1 MFNLKKKTHKGLLI
15 GEGYRL
21 TDRTTD
27 GRVPSFQKI
36 YIPDQDRKGHTWC
49 FGTTRIGKTKVMEN
63 MIEQDIRNG
72 RSVIVIDPKGDID
85 LLSKIVQVSEE
96 EKRLKQLMFMT
107 PIHPD
112 HSIHIDPLAYYYMPE
127 ELVGH
132 IVSGVDIGREKFFYN
147 VAYEISLV
155 IVQALILTGTR
166 REAPYG
172 RSFNLND
179 VKNKVSKAELKILR
193 DEVNEFK
200 NDCNPEIVEHATQL
214 SQDMDKIIDSPQD
227 YYSKISSNLRVALM
241 ELTSGHIGRI
251 IGTAHGNKFISK
263 LEKNEPVILIVHLAS
278 LITKQAAF
286 TLGKVI
292 VSMIQSF
299 IGRRF
304 ADGRKVTPP
313 LCIYMDEAQNLLFYG
328 IDDFFAK
335 AGGADV
341 WIHGFAQS
349 ISQIYSQIGKDYGN
363 AILDNTNTKLFMRV
377 PDAATSTYV
386 AEHFGTKTKYQS
398 ILDGNGGITVREM
411 EDEVVKLTDVLNLK
425 ERVFFLMTYSGVYKG
440 KSVAVLPPRLKVRFP
455 HTGVTNAANQED
467 I

>member
-1 MFNLKKKTHKGLLI
+1 MFNLKNQTHNGLLI

-63 MIEQDIRNG
+63 MIEQDIKSG

-85 LLSKIVQVSEE
+85 LLSKIVQVSDE

-107 PIHPD
+107 PIHPE

-132 IVSGVDIGREKFFYN
+132 IVSGVDVGRDKFYYN
-147 VAYEISLV
+147 VAYELSLV
-155 IVQALILTGTR
+155 VVQALILTGR
-166 REAPYG
+166 RKESQYK

-179 VKNKVSKAELKILR
+179 VKNKVSKDELVKLRAEVDEFR
-193 DEVNEFK
+193 D
-200 NDCNPEIVEHATQL
+200 DPDPDIVDYATQL
-214 SQDMDKIIDSPQD
+214 SQDMDKIINSPTD
-227 YYSKISSNLRVALM
+227 YYSKISANLRVALM

-251 IGTAHGNKFISK
+251 IGTAHGNKFISR
-263 LEKNEPVILIVHLAS
+263 LEKDEPVILVVHLAS
-278 LITKQAAF
+278 LITKQAAY

-292 VSMIQSF
+292 ISMIQSF

-304 ADGRKVTPP
+304 ADGRKATPP
-313 LCIYMDEAQNLLFYG
+313 LCVYMDEAQNLLFLG

-335 AGGADV
+335 AGGANV
-341 WIHGFAQS
+341 WVHGFSQS

-377 PDAATSTYV
+377 PDATTATYV
-386 AEHFGTKTKYQS
+386 AEHFGMKTKYQS
-398 ILDGNGGITVREM
+398 ILDGNGGITVREL
-411 EDEVVKLTDVLNLK
+411 ENEVVKPTDVLNLK
-425 ERVFFLMTYSGVYKG
+425 ERVFFLMTYNGAYKG
-440 KSVAVLPPRLKVRFP
+440 KSIEVLPPRFQVRFP
-455 HTGVTNAANQED
+455 ETGVVHAAN
-467 I
+467 